1 VFKFLLGIADNTYGR
16 RLKIMKEKKWIVR
29 VWIMTAS
36 YEIVVWASD
45 QMGAIS
51 AARQVVDPDQKNWNY
66 TPRLA

>member
-1 VFKFLLGIADNTYGR
+1 
-16 RLKIMKEKKWIVR
+16 MKEKKWIVR